1 MYKDKLLMGNF
12 SSRQSKADNARER
25 DHQRRD
31 RLAGYFYDMSKLSFA
46 GLVIGVITPLFTDE
60 GGEANL
66 SVIITGLVLTV
77 LSAMLANKILE

>member
-12 SSRQSKADNARER
+12 SSRQNKVDNARER

-31 RLAGYFYDMSKLSFA
+31 RLAGYFYDLSKLSFA
-46 GLVIGVITPLFTDE
+46 GLVIGVITQLFTDG

-66 SVIITGLVLTV
+66 SVIITWLVLTV